1 MVYKETIQ
9 NADNVMMLLDR
20 ANEISAVGGTQ
31 MGKTMIITEIVKRYS
46 ADRNNLV
53 IYICVPPNIAV
64 TEQTESRVKSYL
76 GTPQEENLR
85 SNIIVKT
92 PTKFKNWMRLNK
104 RNIREYSQVIV
115 LMDETHT
122 HFTERG
128 TGRIVEDLKKLN
140 KCKFVYFTA
149 TPSVQG
155 LVGLPRVT
163 LMAGEGYQGTKEV
176 GSKFNH
182 LSNYSLFDK
191 EGNLESEIEVE
202 LDNLELGDIAVIRAG
217 TSRYKGRPSTHD
229 KLSEYAAKRKDLRV
243 YYCDQENEWEGKEQ
257 LIYGSFPTNQK
268 TLVIIKQGFSLGV
281 TIENK
286 KRIRLI
292 VETAKS
298 NYAAVIQGLL
308 GRMTGYTEL
317 HPKLVGFCDTA
328 VIEAGHGVWLGNLTH
343 VSSSNVKNQTSN
355 KKKTAKVWK
364 NSVSTQA
371 LDKGTEFYN
380 ANLSTNKKT
389 VELLNN
395 VLKYKQGQRLI
406 HSASYNLDY
415 VQLTIDLGKIVKKG
429 GEVLKAYNSLV
440 HILKE
445 QNIEIPETRVWYLR
459 QEQVEVTKL
468 LNPEEAIIDGT
479 YIMGEKDDDKGDL
492 Q

>member
-1 MVYKETIQ
+1 MTYKETIQ
-9 NADNVMMLLDR
+9 NADNVMMLLGI

-53 IYICVPPNIAV
+53 IYICVPPNVAV

-76 GTPQEENLR
+76 GTPQEEDLR
-85 SNIIVKT
+85 SNILVKT

-104 RNIREYSQVIV
+104 RNIREYAQVIV

-122 HFTERG
+122 HFTEKG
-128 TGRIVEDLKKLN
+128 TGKIVESLKKLN
-140 KCKFVYFTA
+140 DCKFIYFTA

-182 LSNYSLFDK
+182 LSNFSLFDR
-191 EGNLESEIEVE
+191 EGNLEREIEVE

-243 YYCDQENEWEGKEQ
+243 YYCDMENDWEGKEQ

-286 KRIRLI
+286 ERIKLI

-308 GRMTGYTEL
+308 GRMTGYTKL

-328 VIEAGHGVWLGNLTH
+328 VIEAGHEVWLGKLTH

-355 KKKTAKVWK
+355 KKKVKVEWEFNVTTEYKDNIRHMYLHRNKGTMMQILNKNEAFLNTGEDTLLVVDTTKLSGDNKVVLGAEEVDLSEVYSTLVEILVQKGLKIPASKVW
-364 NSVSTQA
+364 
-371 LDKGTEFYN
+371 
-380 ANLSTNKKT
+380 
-389 VELLNN
+389 
-395 VLKYKQGQRLI
+395 
-406 HSASYNLDY
+406 Y
-415 VQLTIDLGKIVKKG
+415 VKAERKEIETII
-429 GEVLKAYNSLV
+429 
-440 HILKE
+440 
-445 QNIEIPETRVWYLR
+445 
-459 QEQVEVTKL
+459 
-468 LNPEEAIIDGT
+468 NPREAIKDGT
-479 YIMGEKDDDKGDL
+479 YIMKEEDNDDEITE
-492 Q
+492 